1 MNKIVLWILI
11 ALGIFIIFIGGFLYF
26 NVYKSYK
33 MQSMLDVEVEKPAIY
48 LYPVEDSQIFVKL
61 NINGEIIE
69 DIPEY
74 KDGWNVFA
82 TKEGIIEGK
91 YDYLFYEA
99 KLKKISIPKE
109 GWIVEYSELELWFN
123 KNLKLLGLN
132 EKETDQF
139 KEYWLNRLEKSKYYE
154 IKLLSNEFLYE
165 NMDLIIT
172 PEPETEIRLNF
183 IFKPLKKN
191 YSIKNPE
198 IITPERNGF
207 TVVEWGGIL
216 IK

>member
-33 MQSMLDVEVEKPAIY
+33 MQSMLDVKAEKPAIY

>member
-1 MNKIVLWILI
+1 MIK
-11 ALGIFIIFIGGFLYF
+11 
-26 NVYKSYK
+26 
-33 MQSMLDVEVEKPAIY
+33 DV
-48 LYPVEDSQIFVKL
+48 
-61 NINGEIIE
+61 
-69 DIPEY
+69 PEY
-74 KDGWNVFA
+74 NNGWNVFV

-99 KLKKISIPKE
+99 NLKKISIPKE
-109 GWIVEYSELELWFN
+109 GWIVEYSELEFWFN

-132 EKETDQF
+132 KKETDQF
-139 KEYWLNRLEKSKYYE
+139 KEYWLNQLEKSKYYE
-154 IKLLSNEFLYE
+154 IKLLSNEFLDE

>member
-26 NVYKSYK
+26 SVYKSYK
-33 MQSMLDVEVEKPAIY
+33 MQSMLNEKVKKPAIY
-48 LYPVEDSQIFVKL
+48 LYPLEDSQIFVKL
-61 NINGEIIE
+61 NINGEMIK

-74 KDGWNVFA
+74 NNGWNVFV

-99 KLKKISIPKE
+99 NLKKISIPKE
-109 GWIVEYSELELWFN
+109 GWIVEYSELEFWFN

-132 EKETDQF
+132 KKETDQF
-139 KEYWLNRLEKSKYYE
+139 KEYWLNQLEKSKYYE
-154 IKLLSNEFLYE
+154 IKLLSNEFLDE

>member
-33 MQSMLDVEVEKPAIY
+33 MKSMLDVEVEKPAIY

>member
-33 MQSMLDVEVEKPAIY
+33 MQSMLDVEIEKPAIY

-154 IKLLSNEFLYE
+154 IKLLSNEFLDE